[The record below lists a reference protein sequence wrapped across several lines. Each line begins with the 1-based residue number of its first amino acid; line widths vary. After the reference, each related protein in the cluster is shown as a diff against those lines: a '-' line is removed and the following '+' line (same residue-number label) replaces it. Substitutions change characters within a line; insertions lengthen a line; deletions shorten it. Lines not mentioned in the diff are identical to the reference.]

1 MNELEYKMIDVLKH
15 LRDECGCIQIKAEFE
30 AEGTRMSELM
40 RLKDITSMLGLPIV
54 MKIGGVESVTDV
66 YNCLQIGVASIVA
79 PMVETPYALHKYAH
93 MIEHMIAPDN
103 AADIDFYF
111 NMETITGYRNFP
123 AMMEAEQDVKH
134 IDGVTIGRVD
144 LAGSMALDRAAV
156 DSEEFFSMCRDTF
169 RMARNRGLKCGL
181 GGAISERSIGF
192 IRRLAD
198 EGLIDKF
205 ETRKV
210 VFDVAAVRNGAG
222 IFRAALDFELQWLK
236 SKRRFYSGV
245 RREDEA
251 RIAMLEKRLSDTS
264 GC

>member
-1 MNELEYKMIDVLKH
+1 MNELEYKMIDVLKF
-15 LRDECGCIQIKAEFE
+15 LRDECGCIRIKAEFE
-30 AEGTRMSELM
+30 AEGARMSELM
-40 RLKDITSMLGLPIV
+40 RLKDITSTLGLPII

-79 PMVETPYALHKYAH
+79 PMVETPYALSKYAH

-103 AADIDFYF
+103 AADIDFFF
-111 NMETITGYRNFP
+111 NMETITGFRNFA
-123 AMMEAEQDVKH
+123 AMMASESVKQ

-144 LAGSMALDRAAV
+144 LAGSMERDRSAV
-156 DSEEFFSMCRDTF
+156 DSEEFFSICCDTF
-169 RMARNRGLKCGL
+169 RMARAKKLKCGL
-181 GGAISERSIGF
+181 GGAVSEKSLEF
-192 IRRLAD
+192 IRRLAA
-198 EGLIDKF
+198 EKLIDQF

-210 VFDVAAVRNGAG
+210 VFAADAVEHGPK

-251 RIAMLEKRLSDTS
+251 RIAMLEKRLLSTS
-264 GC
+264 EA

>member
-1 MNELEYKMIDVLKH
+1 MNELEYKMMDALKL
-15 LRDECGCIQIKAEFE
+15 LRDECGCVQIKAEFE
-30 AEGTRMSELM
+30 SEGTRMSELM
-40 RLKDITSMLGLPIV
+40 RLKDITSALGLPII

-66 YNCLQIGVASIVA
+66 YNCLQIGVASIIA

-93 MIEHMIAPDN
+93 MISHMIAPDN
-103 AADIDFYF
+103 AADIDFFF
-111 NMETITGYRNFP
+111 NMETVTGYRNFSS
-123 AMMEAEQDVKH
+123 MMAAEEDLKQ

-144 LAGSMALDRAAV
+144 LAGSLGLDRAAV
-156 DSEEFFSMCRDTF
+156 DSEEFFAMCRDTF
-169 RMARNRGLKCGL
+169 RMAREKNLKCGL
-181 GGAISERSIGF
+181 GGAISERSVGF

-198 EGLIDKF
+198 EKLIDKF

-210 VFDVAAVRNGAG
+210 VFLADAVKIGPR

-251 RIAMLEKRLSDTS
+251 RIAMLEKRLSE
-264 GC
+264 C